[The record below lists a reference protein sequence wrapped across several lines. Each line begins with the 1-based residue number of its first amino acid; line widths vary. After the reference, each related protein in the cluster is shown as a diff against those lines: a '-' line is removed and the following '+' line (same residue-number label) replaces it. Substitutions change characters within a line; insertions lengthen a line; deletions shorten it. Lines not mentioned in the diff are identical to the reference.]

1 MYTISKFVTLDMEV
15 HLTCGEWNLYLK
27 VMKFQNHDLGCS
39 IAFYERHPNHL
50 SFSEYL
56 YRTFDCSEYEKMVI
70 SP

>member
-1 MYTISKFVTLDMEV
+1 MESLLKSDEISK
-15 HLTCGEWNLYLK
+15 Y
-27 VMKFQNHDLGCS
+27 HDLGCS

-70 SP
+70 SPYQSEKQNRLFSL